1 MPGLNI
7 SFSNNVCKALFML
20 VVISQVLWF
29 ENLVPIKD
37 PIESS
42 FLSLFFLVLL
52 ATL

>member
-1 MPGLNI
+1 MPGLNL
-7 SFSNNVCKALFML
+7 SFNSNVRKALFVL
-20 VVISQVLWF
+20 VVIHQVLWS

-37 PIESS
+37 LIESS